1 MEVIVKCPS
10 CNAALPVKASEKL
23 NEIACGSCQKV
34 IALTITPAVAT
45 DTSVDTCPMCTGKDF
60 YIRKDFDPKVGLA
73 FVILGATVSAVFYYF
88 GMDLTAYGVL
98 AVAVFVDLAVYRR
111 LGDVTICY
119 RCQAEFRGH
128 FEHMAESFDLHT
140 ADVLEAEYAK
150 QAGR

>member
-1 MEVIVKCPS
+1 MEVVVQCPG

-23 NEIACGSCQKV
+23 NEIQCGSCRKI
-34 IALTITPAVAT
+34 IALTITSSVAT
-45 DTSVDTCPMCTGKDF
+45 DTSVDTCPMCTGQDF
-60 YIRKDFDPKVGLA
+60 YIRKDFDPKVGLTI
-73 FVILGATVSAVFYYF
+73 VILGATVSAVFYYF

-128 FEHMAESFDLHT
+128 FKQMAESFDLHT